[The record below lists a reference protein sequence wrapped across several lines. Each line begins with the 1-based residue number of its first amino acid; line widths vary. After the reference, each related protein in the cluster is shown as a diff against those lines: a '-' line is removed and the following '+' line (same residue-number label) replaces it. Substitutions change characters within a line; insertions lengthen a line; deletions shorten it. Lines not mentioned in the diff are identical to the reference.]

1 MKTWYNLYND
11 YNISSPY
18 SLSWACDQLQLY
30 QYVNN
35 WIHQERV
42 IKMKDDETNF
52 NRLDRFD
59 VNETNTDECKIMIK
73 NEIYSDFHLPRP
85 LNKYKHILD
94 KVLL

>member
-1 MKTWYNLYND
+1 
-11 YNISSPY
+11 
-18 SLSWACDQLQLY
+18 
-30 QYVNN
+30 
-35 WIHQERV
+35 
-42 IKMKDDETNF
+42 MKDDETNF

-59 VNETNTDECKIMIK
+59 VNETNTDVCKIMIK